1 MSIRVDFDIHGSA
14 PTVHRADRTVWL
26 RIPLSDDGAPALA
39 VFLSSEAAERL
50 LESLRVAVE
59 GRRLVADVE
68 NLMIVKKKEHSC
80 G

>member
-1 MSIRVDFDIHGSA
+1 MSIRVDFHGSA

-39 VFLSSEAAERL
+39 VFLSPEAAERL

-59 GRRLVADVE
+59 GRRRLVALDAE
-68 NLMIVKKKEHSC
+68 EILSRT
-80 G
+80 